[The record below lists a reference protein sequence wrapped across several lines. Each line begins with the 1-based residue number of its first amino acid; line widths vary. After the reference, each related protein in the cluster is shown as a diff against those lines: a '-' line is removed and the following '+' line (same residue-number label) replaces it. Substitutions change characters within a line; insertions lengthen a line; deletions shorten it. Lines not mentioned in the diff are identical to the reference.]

1 MLISDLREF
10 LDREERE
17 TSADEI
23 MPTRLARVLDQDAL
37 IAKAQ

>member
-17 TSADEI
+17 TSAAEVI
-23 MPTRLARVLDQDAL
+23 PTRLARRTA
-37 IAKAQ
+37 IRKR